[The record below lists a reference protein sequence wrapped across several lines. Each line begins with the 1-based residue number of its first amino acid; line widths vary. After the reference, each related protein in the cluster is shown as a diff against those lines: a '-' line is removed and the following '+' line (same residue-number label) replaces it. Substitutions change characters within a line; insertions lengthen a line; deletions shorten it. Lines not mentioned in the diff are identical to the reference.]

1 MSDIKWMPDGTK
13 MFEKLMNAVPEAMRD
28 MIKPKLLELLS
39 GKAAGKPV
47 TGEIVTRMVQEDL
60 PEPQKSAIM
69 QAMGIKKTD
78 GGNVKKKEKTVPA
91 PKKAPQAVAQGV
103 WEGSSESMFEL
114 MIHEVP
120 EALRDVFRGK
130 LMDVLGQKAKGG
142 PYKEGHIVEIVNE
155 IVPEPFKSNILK
167 GFSTM
172 GGVDSKAVEKIID
185 AFPGGQESIISMLHA
200 IQTQFGYIPE
210 AALRMVSQ
218 KKGIF
223 LSTLYRLVTSYRSF
237 RTESPGEHTV
247 NVCNG
252 TGCHVNGGGSILKEI
267 EKKMS
272 EGDSQITLEK
282 VRCLGCCDLS
292 PAVMV
297 DGEVYGGPDA
307 QAKLSEIL
315 GE

>member
-1 MSDIKWMPDGTK
+1 MSDIKWMPDGIK

-130 LMDVLGQKAKGG
+130 LMDVLGQKAK
-142 PYKEGHIVEIVNE
+142 
-155 IVPEPFKSNILK
+155 
-167 GFSTM
+167 
-172 GGVDSKAVEKIID
+172 
-185 AFPGGQESIISMLHA
+185 
-200 IQTQFGYIPE
+200 
-210 AALRMVSQ
+210 
-218 KKGIF
+218 
-223 LSTLYRLVTSYRSF
+223 
-237 RTESPGEHTV
+237 
-247 NVCNG
+247 
-252 TGCHVNGGGSILKEI
+252 
-267 EKKMS
+267 
-272 EGDSQITLEK
+272 
-282 VRCLGCCDLS
+282 
-292 PAVMV
+292 
-297 DGEVYGGPDA
+297 
-307 QAKLSEIL
+307 
-315 GE
+315 